1 MNPELPPIDDTLVW
15 DAWLGVYHF
24 PAISVALELDV
35 FESLKLP
42 ADTES
47 LAEET
52 GYSVRGLS
60 ALLGMLKS
68 LRFVDRRDGK
78 WQLNQASRAYML
90 KESPFYWGPFFSHM
104 AGQMATS
111 MPPHELLL
119 ENVRGI
125 EAGEGRPVEG
135 WEEGQISESLARTL
149 TGYMH
154 CHSIAAAM
162 GLAKNCDLSGVTR
175 LLDVGGGS
183 GCYAFSVARANPEMQ
198 ATVMDLPTI
207 CKVAEDY
214 IADAGVA
221 DRVDTKVVDMFRED
235 WPTGY
240 DCHFFANVFHDWNL
254 ETCAQL
260 ARASYAA
267 LAPGGRIC
275 LQEMLLDDSG
285 DGPIQPV
292 AFSLLMCLATK
303 GQQFTFGQ
311 LKEILEGAGFS
322 RITAERSYGY
332 YSLVTGH
339 K

>member
-1 MNPELPPIDDTLVW
+1 MNPELPQIDDTVVW

-24 PAISVALELDV
+24 PAISVALELEV
-35 FESLKLP
+35 FESLKSP

-47 LAEET
+47 LAEKT

-68 LRFVDRRDGK
+68 LRFVDRRDEK

-104 AGQMATS
+104 AGNGGS
-111 MPPHELLL
+111 LPPHELLL

-125 EAGEGRPVEG
+125 GSGEGRPVKG
-135 WEEGQISESLARTL
+135 WEGGQIDESLARTL
-149 TGYMH
+149 TDYMH
-154 CHSIAAAM
+154 CHSVAPAV
-162 GLAKNCDLSGVTR
+162 GLAETCDFSGVTQ

-183 GCYAFSVARANPEMQ
+183 GCYASSLARANAEMK

-214 IADAGVA
+214 IANAGVA

-235 WPTGY
+235 WPAGY
-240 DCHFFANVFHDWNL
+240 DCHFFANVFHDWSF

-260 ARASYAA
+260 AQASYVS
-267 LAPGGRIC
+267 LVPGGRIC

-285 DGPIQPV
+285 DGPIQPA

-303 GQQFTFGQ
+303 GQQFSFGQ

-322 RITAERSYGY
+322 GITAERSYGY